1 MNRMKAEDGRRDVGL
16 LAAYRDR
23 LSAGDLF
30 HLDPQRLFSDVYAE
44 VQRYLAIK
52 RPYPEQGDFFKSL
65 SEAAESFDCATSA
78 TSIGTVSYIGNGV
91 ATISGLPQVKS
102 EELVE
107 FPGGVQG
114 MVLSLDRDHAD
125 VILLGRDQGIRG
137 GDIAYGT
144 GKRLRV
150 PVGVHFSGRTIDPL
164 GRPLDG
170 GKAIVASENRIIERV
185 APGIVD
191 RAPIDEPIYSGTKVI
206 DALIPI
212 GKGQRELILGDRQTG
227 KTTLAID
234 MILSQKNTDVKCIY
248 VSIAQK
254 KTSVLSAIE
263 AFRAGGV
270 LDQTIVIVAGADDAP
285 ALRYIAPYCGV
296 TMAEFF
302 LDQGMD
308 VLIVYD
314 DLSKHADSYRELSL
328 LLRRP
333 PGREAY
339 PGDIFYLHSRLLE
352 RACRLNH
359 ANGGGSIT
367 AIPIATTQGGNISA
381 YIPTNL
387 ISITDGQIMLD
398 ADRFNKGQKPAI
410 DIGRSVSRVG
420 GAAQVRLMKR
430 IVGSLKLELSQYD
443 EIARFAKFGT
453 DVNETTKRQLRR
465 GEQIMALFA
474 QGPNRPVPPEI
485 QIIGYYALLNDF
497 LEEIEPENVQ
507 EFVQDLVSTI
517 NRYDR
522 QILDEIANTGELS
535 DPSEDQLQLILEQF
549 CQEREQTRAI
559 SGGTGAG

>member
-1 MNRMKAEDGRRDVGL
+1 MNRMKAEDGSRDVGL

-170 GKAIVASENRIIERV
+170 GKAIVASENRVIERV

-191 RAPIDEPIYSGTKVI
+191 RAPIEEPIYSGTKVI

-234 MILSQKNTDVKCIY
+234 MILSQKNTDVKC
-248 VSIAQK
+248 K
-254 KTSVLSAIE
+254 
-263 AFRAGGV
+263 
-270 LDQTIVIVAGADDAP
+270 
-285 ALRYIAPYCGV
+285 
-296 TMAEFF
+296 
-302 LDQGMD
+302 
-308 VLIVYD
+308 
-314 DLSKHADSYRELSL
+314 
-328 LLRRP
+328 
-333 PGREAY
+333 
-339 PGDIFYLHSRLLE
+339 
-352 RACRLNH
+352 
-359 ANGGGSIT
+359 
-367 AIPIATTQGGNISA
+367 
-381 YIPTNL
+381 
-387 ISITDGQIMLD
+387 
-398 ADRFNKGQKPAI
+398 
-410 DIGRSVSRVG
+410 IGRAHV
-420 GAAQVRLMKR
+420 
-430 IVGSLKLELSQYD
+430 
-443 EIARFAKFGT
+443 
-453 DVNETTKRQLRR
+453 
-465 GEQIMALFA
+465 
-474 QGPNRPVPPEI
+474 
-485 QIIGYYALLNDF
+485 
-497 LEEIEPENVQ
+497 
-507 EFVQDLVSTI
+507 
-517 NRYDR
+517 
-522 QILDEIANTGELS
+522 
-535 DPSEDQLQLILEQF
+535 
-549 CQEREQTRAI
+549 
-559 SGGTGAG
+559 